1 MFEPYYFNTLGYA
14 GADDTIKNL
23 LIAFT
28 KRCREQSGA
37 KFQLVIHR
45 QRPGSTM
52 KVLSPSL
59 MT

>member
-37 KFQLVIHR
+37 KFQLVIHGKTGVNYE
-45 QRPGSTM
+45 GSY
-52 KVLSPSL
+52 SIL